1 MLSPVV
7 IVFVFNIISPNS
19 KTSISSPFDQIAC
32 LILSCM
38 SSAGPATVVE
48 ETCSNRRTLTRPALL
63 PQNNRGLA
71 LPFMIWTI
79 ITQVACGIFIA
90 VFIFFVAVADWSG
103 SSEDIEGL
111 IRFFVVPLVCFI
123 INFIIY
129 TWWLVVVFDYYN
141 LLKSGQAFDSIPM
154 QTA

>member
-1 MLSPVV
+1 M
-7 IVFVFNIISPNS
+7 
-19 KTSISSPFDQIAC
+19 
-32 LILSCM
+32 
-38 SSAGPATVVE
+38 
-48 ETCSNRRTLTRPALL
+48 
-63 PQNNRGLA
+63 LA

-90 VFIFFVAVADWSG
+90 LFIFYVAVSDWSNPEQHNDLIRLFVA
-103 SSEDIEGL
+103 
-111 IRFFVVPLVCFI
+111 PLVSGI

-129 TWWLVVVFDYYN
+129 TWWLTVVFNFYH